1 VQGFVPKN
9 IFRPASAWP
18 LVPRHPVDIEGLPR
32 GRAEA
37 KSKEDSLMAK
47 VDGGELVARI
57 IQENKARYCFSI
69 NGGHLFPILAQLRS
83 HEIKLVHMRHEQ
95 ATAYAADGFARM
107 TGEAGVCMVTAGC
120 GLTNAVTGLALAAMT
135 NSAVVCISGQ
145 HPNTEDHQGSFQEA
159 YGSDVVRSFAK
170 YTKRVTDFSTIEFD
184 MRLAFREALTP
195 PQGVSLIEIPQ
206 NILYTQAEDSKQRA
220 GGQRFTPDDVR
231 SAGDPAKID
240 RAIELLHAA
249 ERPLIA
255 GGDGLFWSNAAPELK
270 EFVEL
275 TSIPVYAR
283 RAGQG
288 SVSEEHPL
296 AIRGA
301 FKKPFTGRADVV
313 LTLGFR
319 FWSGEHFGRMP
330 TWNDKAKYIQCDPTP
345 SRIGWQVPAEIPLV
359 GDPKLVLRQ
368 MITRIKELKLD
379 FSKNRSSSWVKEL
392 AEVRS
397 NFEKVV
403 AENEKKVHGNL
414 PIHPARVTKDLVSV
428 LDKNAT
434 VVIDS
439 FTLSGWMSQ
448 NFVCRFPGSVIDAGP
463 LAPVGHGFGMGIGV
477 QLARPGKQV
486 VLVMGDGGLGIGGWD
501 METAA
506 RYNLPIVCLLYNNSS
521 WGPSFESMPLLKD
534 RTDPFN
540 MLQNIRY
547 DKVFNEMGCHG
558 EQVEKPDEII
568 PALERAFKSGKP
580 SMINVIGDKTVGH
593 PTLGG
598 NLLGS
603 TGSN

>member
-1 VQGFVPKN
+1 
-9 IFRPASAWP
+9 
-18 LVPRHPVDIEGLPR
+18 
-32 GRAEA
+32 
-37 KSKEDSLMAK
+37 MAK
-47 VDGGELVARI
+47 ADGGELVARI
-57 IQENKARYCFSI
+57 MRENRTRYCFAI
-69 NGGHLFPILAQLRS
+69 NGGHLFPILAQLRH
-83 HEIKLVHMRHEQ
+83 HEIKLIHMRHEQ
-95 ATAYAADGFARM
+95 ATAYAADGYARM
-107 TGEAGVCMVTAGC
+107 TGEVGVCMVTAGC
-120 GLTNAVTGLALAAMT
+120 GLTNAVTGLCLAAMT
-135 NSAVVCISGQ
+135 NSAVVCVSGQ

-170 YTKRVTDFSTIEFD
+170 YTKRVTDWSTIEFD

-195 PQGVSLIEIPQ
+195 PQGVALVEVPQ
-206 NILYTQAEDSKQRA
+206 NILYASGDDTKQR
-220 GGQRFTPDDVR
+220 GGGMRFTIDDTR

-240 RAIELLHAA
+240 RAVELLHGA

-255 GGDGLFWSNAAPELK
+255 GGDGLFWSQAAPELK
-270 EFVEL
+270 ELVEL
-275 TSIPVYAR
+275 TNIPVYAR

-319 FWSGEHFGRMP
+319 FWSGEHFGRPP
-330 TWNDKAKYIQCDPTP
+330 TWNDKAKYIQVDPTP
-345 SRIGWQVPAEIPLV
+345 DRIGWQVAAEVPVV

-368 MITRIKELKLD
+368 IINRIKEQKLD
-379 FSKNRSSSWVKEL
+379 FSKNRTSTWVKEL
-392 AEVRS
+392 GEVRA
-397 NFEKVV
+397 NFERQVSDGAKKFV
-403 AENEKKVHGNL
+403 ANR
-414 PIHPARVTKDLVSV
+414 PIHPSRLTRDLVSV

-448 NFVCRFPGSVIDAGP
+448 NFVCRFPGQVIDAGP
-463 LAPVGHGFGMGIGV
+463 LAPVGHGFGMGVGV
-477 QLARPGKQV
+477 QLARPGAQV
-486 VLVMGDGGLGIGGWD
+486 VLTMGDGGLGIGGFD
-501 METAA
+501 LETAA
-506 RYNLPIVCLLYNNSS
+506 RYKLPVICVLWNNSS

-540 MLQNIRY
+540 MVQDVRY
-547 DKVFNEMGCHG
+547 DRVFAEMGCHG
-558 EQVEKPDEII
+558 EHVENPDDII

-580 SMINVIGDKTVGH
+580 ALINVIGDKTVGH

-603 TGSN
+603 TGQS

>member
-1 VQGFVPKN
+1 
-9 IFRPASAWP
+9 
-18 LVPRHPVDIEGLPR
+18 
-32 GRAEA
+32 
-37 KSKEDSLMAK
+37 
-47 VDGGELVARI
+47 
-57 IQENKARYCFSI
+57 
-69 NGGHLFPILAQLRS
+69 
-83 HEIKLVHMRHEQ
+83 MRHEQ
-95 ATAYAADGFARM
+95 ATAYAADAYARM
-107 TGEAGVCMVTAGC
+107 TGEAGICMVTAGC
-120 GLTNAVTGLALAAMT
+120 GLTNAVTGLCLAGMT
-135 NSAVVCISGQ
+135 NSAVVCVSGQ

-159 YGSDVVRSFAK
+159 YGSEVVGSFAK
-170 YTKRVTDFSTIEFD
+170 YTKRVTDWSTIEFD
-184 MRLAFREALTP
+184 MRLAFREAVSP
-195 PQGVSLIEIPQ
+195 PQGVSLVEIPQ
-206 NILYTQAEDSKQRA
+206 NILYHAEDDARQRR
-220 GGQRFTPDDVR
+220 GGQPFTPEDVR

-240 RAIELLHAA
+240 RAVELLHAA

-255 GGDGLFWSNAAPELK
+255 GGDGLFWSQAAPELK

-319 FWSGEHFGRMP
+319 FWSGEHFGRPP
-330 TWNDKAKYIQCDPTP
+330 TWSDKAKYIQVDPTA
-345 SRIGWQVPAEIPLV
+345 SRIGWQVPAEVPVV

-368 MITRIKELKLD
+368 MINRIKELKLD
-379 FSKNRSSSWVKEL
+379 FSKNRTSTWIKEL
-392 AEVRS
+392 AEVRA
-397 NFEKVV
+397 NFEKQV
-403 AENEKKVHGNL
+403 AEQAKKFTGNR
-414 PIHPARVTKDLVSV
+414 PIHPSRLTRDLMTV
-428 LDKNAT
+428 LDKNCT
-434 VVIDS
+434 VIIDS

-448 NFVCRFPGSVIDAGP
+448 NFVCRFPGQVIDAGP
-463 LAPVGHGFGMGIGV
+463 LAPVGHSFGMGIGV
-477 QLARPGKQV
+477 QLARPGAQV
-486 VLVMGDGGLGIGGWD
+486 VLVVGDGGLGIGGWD

-506 RYNLPIVCLLYNNSS
+506 RYKLPIVCLLWNNSS

-540 MLQNIRY
+540 IMQDIRY
-547 DKVFNEMGCHG
+547 DKIFAEMGCHG
-558 EQVEKPDEII
+558 EHVEKPEEIL

-580 SMINVIGDKTVGH
+580 SFVNVIGDKTVGH